1 MTMVTHD
8 GTLGGATQTAS
19 PPAEASSH
27 GGLGGDSDQETVP
40 ATGPRADSPIE
51 RLLSLWY
58 QARKD
63 KGFVTK
69 PEAGSAAVGD
79 LWPNCFVIDYQAR
92 DASLVYS
99 HIGRLPQPANEAVDP
114 GRDGAM
120 LLEWMAD
127 LAQKAFTSGNPIVR
141 SESFPCDSDGSEY
154 DCAILPLTDDF
165 GAIKSVLAYIGLAGR
180 DVQTDFTAK
189 G

>member
-1 MTMVTHD
+1 MIAHQ
-8 GTLGGATQTAS
+8 GASEGATRAAS
-19 PPAEASSH
+19 PLADTSSH
-27 GGLGGDSDQETVP
+27 GEFGGDSGQETVP

-63 KGFVTK
+63 KGFVTRG
-69 PEAGSAAVGD
+69 EAGSAAVGD
-79 LWPNCFVIDYQAR
+79 LWPNCFIIDYQAR
-92 DASLVYS
+92 DASLVYAR
-99 HIGRLPQPANEAVDP
+99 IGRLPQPATEAADP
-114 GRDGAM
+114 ARDGAM

-141 SESFPCDSDGSEY
+141 SEIFPCDSDGSEY
-154 DCAILPLTDDF
+154 DCAVLPLTDDF
-165 GAIKSVLAYIGLAGR
+165 GAIKSVLAYIGVAGR

>member
-1 MTMVTHD
+1 MTMVTHE
-8 GTLGGATQTAS
+8 GASGGATQAAS
-19 PPAEASSH
+19 PPAEVSKH
-27 GGLGGDSDQETVP
+27 GGFGGDNCQETTP
-40 ATGPRADSPIE
+40 ATGPRTDSPIE

-63 KGFVTK
+63 KGFVTSR
-69 PEAGSAAVGD
+69 EAGSAAVGD
-79 LWPNCFVIDYQAR
+79 LWPNCFIIDYQAR
-92 DASLVYS
+92 DASLVYA
-99 HIGRLPQPANEAVDP
+99 HIGRLPQPATEAADP

-127 LAQKAFTSGNPIVR
+127 LAQMAFTTGNPIVR
-141 SESFPCDSDGSEY
+141 SENFPCDRDGAEY
-154 DCAILPLTDDF
+154 DCAVLPLTDDF

-180 DVQTDFTAK
+180 DVQTDLTAK

>member
-1 MTMVTHD
+1 MAMVTHQ
-8 GTLGGATQTAS
+8 GASGAAAQPAS
-19 PPAEASSH
+19 PPVEVSGH
-27 GGLGGDSDQETVP
+27 GGLAGDSGQETVS
-40 ATGPRADSPIE
+40 ATGPRDDSPIE
-51 RLLSLWY
+51 RLLSIWY

-79 LWPNCFVIDYQAR
+79 LWPNCFIIDYQAR
-92 DASLVYS
+92 DASLVYA
-99 HIGRLPQPANEAVDP
+99 HIGRLPQPETETADP

-127 LAQKAFTSGNPIVR
+127 LARLAFTSGNPIVR
-141 SESFPCDSDGSEY
+141 SENFPCDSDGSRY
-154 DCAILPLTDDF
+154 DCAVLPLTDDC
-165 GAIKSVLAYIGLAGR
+165 GAINSVLAYIGVAGR